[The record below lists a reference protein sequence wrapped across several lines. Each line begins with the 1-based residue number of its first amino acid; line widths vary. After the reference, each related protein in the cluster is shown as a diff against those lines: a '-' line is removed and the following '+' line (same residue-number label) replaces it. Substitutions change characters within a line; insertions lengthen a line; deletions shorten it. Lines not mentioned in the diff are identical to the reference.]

1 MFCVKCGKNIE
12 DGSKFCGFCGAA
24 SVVNPDFTAPSADA
38 PMNTPPVEM
47 PLNIP
52 SYTPYAPPPS
62 PMPPKKKIKISFKKV
77 IAVILLLTLIGGMIG
92 FAVTYESADKALENI
107 VEGALFGDD
116 EDLDKY
122 YIPFL
127 TVKLLGFSKGFE
139 EEVTEG
145 YEGDLHSALEYN
157 ITSQFNSYFE
167 DDDYDIDWK
176 LVSKKDLDLD
186 DELFENAD
194 IMKNMIEQGYLSSVF
209 HPIILLYAVEYEIK
223 VTAQEKDERKS
234 ENFKIVLVNYNMKWY
249 FYNIA
254 VVD

>member
-1 MFCVKCGKNIE
+1 M
-12 DGSKFCGFCGAA
+12 
-24 SVVNPDFTAPSADA
+24 
-38 PMNTPPVEM
+38 
-47 PLNIP
+47 
-52 SYTPYAPPPS
+52 
-62 PMPPKKKIKISFKKV
+62 

-122 YIPFL
+122 YSPFL

-167 DDDYDIDWK
+167 NDDYDIDWK

-209 HPIILLYAVEYEIK
+209 HPIILLDAVEYEIK